1 MAFLPPPHPS
11 PSRYLL
17 VLSYFVSRF
26 SIRCRGSCKSFHR
39 DSVKVGLTFVHV
51 QGVFQAADPLKGAAF
66 NMASEAK
73 PPLLAAP
80 LEVRFEI
87 YRHAWTI
94 PYTDGERLFQHA
106 VKQWSGQIH
115 PYQEAYYFMLQVEQL
130 HSLVSICQQIRNE
143 VLSEY
148 FYQTQVG
155 IANWREHNSMLKEV
169 QPYDVQHIQSSLL
182 FASYTQHVC
191 LRWTT
196 GEPDLMSRTLD
207 WLLQLKQLKALELII
222 DWPPRR
228 RMEPILKDIFDSSL
242 FQRLTTLRNLEK
254 LVVLIDGDCW
264 EETPQV
270 QRIKDILSKS
280 VREDLRQ
287 VCCSPVRRV
296 PRFFSHSLEDKQKL
310 TDNIMR

>member
-1 MAFLPPPHPS
+1 
-11 PSRYLL
+11 
-17 VLSYFVSRF
+17 
-26 SIRCRGSCKSFHR
+26 
-39 DSVKVGLTFVHV
+39 
-51 QGVFQAADPLKGAAF
+51 
-66 NMASEAK
+66 MASEAR
-73 PPLLAAP
+73 PPILAAP

-94 PYTDGERLFQHA
+94 PYIDAERLFQHA
-106 VKQWSGQIH
+106 VKQWSGQVH

-148 FYQTQVG
+148 FHQTQVG

-169 QPYDVQHIQSSLL
+169 LPYDVQHIQSSLL

-191 LRWTT
+191 LHWTI
-196 GEPDLMSRTLD
+196 GEPDLMTRTLD
-207 WLLQLKQLKALELII
+207 WLLQLKQLKTLELII
-222 DWPPRR
+222 GRLRR
-228 RMEPILKDIFDSSL
+228 RMEPTLKDIFDSSL

-287 VCCSPVRRV
+287 P
-296 PRFFSHSLEDKQKL
+296 KQQRTYVFQQL
-310 TDNIMR
+310 IGFEAFYAAWPLSYRI